1 MPQLADNAHCTGCMC
16 CADSCKQG
24 AITIAEDKNGLW
36 HPVVDAQKCTN
47 CHLCEKRCQEVCNG
61 TFLQRN
67 PINSYVPYTAW
78 NKNQD
83 LRNLSTSG
91 GVFAALAST
100 ILDKGGVI
108 CGAEINNNRVKHIC
122 ISSPEELPRIQ
133 GAKYIQSYSQGIYQ
147 QVRTHLE
154 AQQTVLFT
162 GTPCQVAAL
171 YSYLG
176 KNKSK
181 KNLYTAEVICHGVV
195 SNLILDKH
203 LEYNHADQIV
213 SFRTKNL
220 GWGKD
225 TYTTA
230 IKKGEKVVLKNRH
243 KNFFY
248 HAFTSDTVTRLSCYQ
263 CQYASIERV
272 ADLTMGDYWG
282 NKQAKEE
289 ASKGISLLIV
299 NNNHGQQLLD
309 KCSNLHI
316 ETTDW
321 QLCLPRNP
329 RLYCDKHECKNI
341 SITTHLHFLFNYI
354 PRFIVKNIVG
364 PRITKRSPL
373 AYLRAIYVIN
383 RKKVIDQRVEVELK
397 QTLKRL
403 KK

>member
-1 MPQLADNAHCTGCMC
+1 
-16 CADSCKQG
+16 
-24 AITIAEDKNGLW
+24 
-36 HPVVDAQKCTN
+36 
-47 CHLCEKRCQEVCNG
+47 
-61 TFLQRN
+61 
-67 PINSYVPYTAW
+67 
-78 NKNQD
+78 
-83 LRNLSTSG
+83 
-91 GVFAALAST
+91 
-100 ILDKGGVI
+100 
-108 CGAEINNNRVKHIC
+108 
-122 ISSPEELPRIQ
+122 
-133 GAKYIQSYSQGIYQ
+133 
-147 QVRTHLE
+147 
-154 AQQTVLFT
+154 
-162 GTPCQVAAL
+162 
-171 YSYLG
+171 
-176 KNKSK
+176 
-181 KNLYTAEVICHGVV
+181 
-195 SNLILDKH
+195 
-203 LEYNHADQIV
+203 
-213 SFRTKNL
+213 
-220 GWGKD
+220 
-225 TYTTA
+225 
-230 IKKGEKVVLKNRH
+230 
-243 KNFFY
+243 
-248 HAFTSDTVTRLSCYQ
+248 
-263 CQYASIERV
+263 
-272 ADLTMGDYWG
+272 MGDYWG